1 MTRVE
6 AELAWVVV
14 WRGKASLLAGGG
26 LRWWWRE
33 CWGWGTEGD
42 GSRECWGEESPG
54 LATVL
59 GERSPKPALSFSAS
73 PELFVDGGGTAGGGR
88 KGEAPLEWG
97 ENVDLGPGSTL
108 GLGSLGRCWCGLG
121 RDGLIRSG
129 VALGVA
135 PANED
140 GGAGGPRGGGM

>member
-1 MTRVE
+1 M
-6 AELAWVVV
+6 A
-14 WRGKASLLAGGG
+14 
-26 LRWWWRE
+26 
-33 CWGWGTEGD
+33 
-42 GSRECWGEESPG
+42 P
-54 LATVL
+54 VL
-59 GERSPKPALSFSAS
+59 GDRSPKPALSFSAS